1 MAEPKRTDEQ
11 EELSVTMLGDMASA
25 LQIASHQR
33 KSAGEE
39 TCDVSELVEEAVS
52 DWLHKEIYGTVPET
66 PAAKPVT
73 QEPEVSKPEAVA
85 PKDATAAEVMVPSAG
100 RRLAPFIALGVILA
114 GFIGWGLLRDSG
126 TVSEA
131 SLTPAVV
138 AATPVPTG
146 YLVIDAQ
153 PWAKVDQIQNSAG
166 EGVPLPEDPYSP
178 LRLELP
184 TGTYK
189 VTLLHP
195 DSPQS
200 RLCEA
205 QVTDAGT
212 VRCQPEPGDP
222 EILDLFKETGW
233 WQ

>member
-1 MAEPKRTDEQ
+1 MAEPKRIDE

-33 KSAGEE
+33 KSAGDDNF
-39 TCDVSELVEEAVS
+39 DVSELVEEAVS
-52 DWLHKEIYGTVPET
+52 DWLHKEIYGTAPET
-66 PAAKPVT
+66 PAAEPVLPKPET
-73 QEPEVSKPEAVA
+73 PEPEAPAPEA
-85 PKDATAAEVMVPSAG
+85 ATPAEGMAPSAG
-100 RRLAPFIALGVILA
+100 RRLAPFIALGVVLVA
-114 GFIGWGLLRDSG
+114 FIGWGLLRESG

-131 SLTPAVV
+131 SLTPVVV

-153 PWAKVDQIQNSAG
+153 PWAEVDRIQNSAG
-166 EGVPLPEDPYSP
+166 EEVPLPDDPYSP

-184 TGTYK
+184 TGAYK

-200 RLCEA
+200 QVCEA
-205 QVTDAGT
+205 DVIDAGT
-212 VRCQPEPGDP
+212 VRCQPQVDDP
-222 EILDLFKETGW
+222 EILDLFRETGW

>member
-1 MAEPKRTDEQ
+1 MAEPKRIDQ
-11 EELSVTMLGDMASA
+11 EELSVTVLGDMASA

-39 TCDVSELVEEAVS
+39 NYDVTELVEEAVS
-52 DWLHKEIYGTVPET
+52 DWLHKEIYGTPPET
-66 PAAKPVT
+66 P
-73 QEPEVSKPEAVA
+73 EPEAPAPEA
-85 PKDATAAEVMVPSAG
+85 ATPPEEMVPSAG
-100 RRLAPFIALGVILA
+100 RRLAPFIVLGVVLV

-126 TVSEA
+126 SVPEA
-131 SLTPAVV
+131 SFTPAVV
-138 AATPVPTG
+138 AATPVPIG

-153 PWAKVDQIQNSAG
+153 PWAEVGRIEDSAG
-166 EGVPLPEDPYSP
+166 EEVPLPDDPYSP

-184 TGTYK
+184 AGNYK

-200 RLCEA
+200 RICEA
-205 QVTDAGT
+205 QITDAGT
-212 VRCQPEPGDP
+212 VKCRPQPGDP
-222 EILDLFKETGW
+222 DIFDLFKETGW